1 MSPHLGNANLA
12 GVKQQQQQPT
22 PPNPT
27 RTPNHPQPSPRLVPN
42 RSPSM
47 PAVPTNLTNETLQQ
61 YIADM
66 QAAAAR
72 SGQPPPTAADIQ
84 AAALA
89 AYARANGS
97 RAPGSTGPPSAGLPG
112 GPNGQQQQPQQQ
124 QQTPRQMTQQ
134 QLNGLPQI
142 PPDMKAKIEVHLET
156 IRKKV
161 ERGELTQE
169 QAGQQVKR
177 LQEMA
182 NQCVLSL
189 SFLLSRSRCERAC

>member
-12 GVKQQQQQPT
+12 GVKQQQQPT

-189 SFLLSRSRCERAC
+189 SILLSRSRCERAC